1 MLKEKAKIMDGEKL
15 QRTTVR
21 IAHEIAEHN
30 ADLKSVVLVGIK
42 TRGVPFA
49 KRIGENLKKF
59 YAVEVDTAEL
69 ADLLRKESVNKK
81 VTFSGGEPLM
91 QKDAL
96 IELCG
101 LLPDFD
107 IAV

>member
-49 KRIGENLKKF
+49 KLHR
-59 YAVEVDTAEL
+59 
-69 ADLLRKESVNKK
+69 RKS
-81 VTFSGGEPLM
+81 
-91 QKDAL
+91 
-96 IELCG
+96 
-101 LLPDFD
+101 
-107 IAV
+107 